1 MQYLQGKKK
10 KRKTNIN
17 PKKQTTL
24 LQKIKEYVII
34 ILTVKYENY
43 KKYYKK
49 GWARKCQNMITI
61 S

>member
-1 MQYLQGKKK
+1 MPYLQGKMK
-10 KRKTNIN
+10 KRKTNRK

-43 KKYYKK
+43 KKIQKK
-49 GWARKCQNMITI
+49 DGLENVKI
-61 S
+61 